1 MARLVYD
8 WNKHFGRDPCTLAK
22 HGNFRQLFCQSGGAT
37 PPMHVVVSSDR
48 DIQRFPTLPDNWIV
62 DWSRFIDDNGTF
74 QDRFTRRIDTHL
86 ASPLLKMFNEPKG
99 MHARMQDLA
108 EPNLRRSYRLAIP
121 SAQACIAQMAK
132 HGVTIVP
139 LAHKVLR
146 NGPNCAALERAGML
160 KATPLWYSILRE
172 AEVLSNCETLGLSD
186 RRLVAE
192 FLVGLIVKAPDRFWS
207 KPGSDGGRWH
217 PQDSSKLKG
226 KPTTYL
232 ERPVE
237 TSGVI

>member
-1 MARLVYD
+1 
-8 WNKHFGRDPCTLAK
+8 
-22 HGNFRQLFCQSGGAT
+22 
-37 PPMHVVVSSDR
+37 
-48 DIQRFPTLPDNWIV
+48 
-62 DWSRFIDDNGTF
+62 
-74 QDRFTRRIDTHL
+74 
-86 ASPLLKMFNEPKG
+86 MFNEPKG

-132 HGVTIVP
+132 HGVTIAP

-146 NGPNCAALERAGML
+146 NGPGGAALERAGML

-172 AEVLSNCETLGLSD
+172 AEVQTDGETLGHLGC
-186 RRLVAE
+186 RLVVE
-192 FLVGLIVKAPDRFWS
+192 TLVGLIVKAPDRFWS

-226 KPTTYL
+226 KPTTSF

-237 TSGVI
+237 ASGVI